1 MTSLAGGSIL
11 FSLFALNQWDV
22 TSPNLLSPT
31 GGRNKPTIPT
41 AGDSKI
47 KMKASELAEVGIKV
61 TPGGKDDGFLAI
73 EKVDTPA
80 EKKEKEEQA
89 KKEEEEK
96 KAKEAEEKKA
106 KKDGEDKKE
115 GKGEEKE
122 GGGGGGKDDKSKPE
136 VGDKAKGDSKQTEGQ
151 VEDGAEGRSEKQDAK
166 REEKAGGEA
175 TPKKSG

>member
-41 AGDSKI
+41 SGDSKI

-96 KAKEAEEKKA
+96 KAREAEEK
-106 KKDGEDKKE
+106 G
-115 GKGEEKE
+115 
-122 GGGGGGKDDKSKPE
+122 STRLRQSPE
-136 VGDKAKGDSKQTEGQ
+136 PLIIHLPSCMTYLTLFLSRKQERKTL
-151 VEDGAEGRSEKQDAK
+151 R
-166 REEKAGGEA
+166 
-175 TPKKSG
+175 